1 MSRKTLTILSGEGQ
15 ISKTIVDQALNFW
28 SGKRPDISY
37 LPLERILTHPT
48 ALHSAAVVWV
58 VLDPDHN
65 KQTDEAIAILQE
77 QNISAIITGM
87 PGDHALGESCGE
99 GIVHGP
105 IGTPPPVLC
114 GMVRTLWNQAAI
126 ISNLHTEINFLRA
139 HQGGL
144 CDQVQKMDEEL
155 RLAAQLQRE
164 FLPATLPKLNDVDF
178 RVLFRPAS
186 YVSGDIYDVLRLDE
200 HHIGFFLA
208 DAVGHG
214 VPAALMTMYIKRSL
228 HTKEVD
234 PKSPKGYRIVQPDEA
249 LARLNQDMLDQQSGS
264 KIRFATACYGVIN
277 CKTLEVTIARAGHPF
292 PLLLKADGSTHWFE
306 PEGAMLG
313 VFPDEVFEVA
323 KYQLEQGDRL
333 LIYSDGFEMAF
344 PEVHE
349 KDSSIAN
356 TQYTKEFEALAHGTL
371 DEAIQHLEDRLD
383 LQAGSLNQRDD
394 LTVVCLGV
402 SPAVEMS
409 KASEKESS
417 NASSAA

>member
-15 ISKTIVDQALNFW
+15 VPKSIIDQSLNFW
-28 SGKRPDISY
+28 SGKRPELTY
-37 LPLERILTHPT
+37 LPLERILTTPG
-48 ALHSAAVVWV
+48 ALNSAGIVWII
-58 VLDPDHN
+58 LDPDHTS
-65 KQTDEAIAILQE
+65 QLDEAVAILQE
-77 QNISAIITGM
+77 QHISAVITGL
-87 PGDHALGESCGE
+87 PGEHALGATYGD
-99 GIVHGP
+99 GIVHAP
-105 IGTPPPVLC
+105 LGTPPPFLC
-114 GMVRTLWNQAAI
+114 GMVRTLWNQSAV
-126 ISNLHTEINFLRA
+126 ISNLHTEVDFLRA

-164 FLPATLPKLNDVDF
+164 FLPAKLPSINDVEF

-200 HHIGFFLA
+200 NHIGFFLA

-234 PKSPKGYRIVQPDEA
+234 ATSPKGYRIVPPDEA
-249 LARLNQDMLDQQSGS
+249 LARLNKDMLDQQSGS

-277 CKTLEVTIARAGHPF
+277 CKTLKMTFARAGHPF
-292 PLLLKADGSTHWFE
+292 PLLLKADGSTQWFE

-313 VFPDEVFEVA
+313 VFPDEVFEVSTH
-323 KYQLEQGDRL
+323 QLEQGDRL

-349 KDSSIAN
+349 KDTSIAN
-356 TQYTKEFEALAHGTL
+356 NQYTKEFEALAHGTL
-371 DEAIQHLEDRLD
+371 DEAIAHLESRLD

-402 SPAVEMS
+402 
-409 KASEKESS
+409 KAAAEVTHATEKSS
-417 NASSAA
+417 SSSSAA